1 MNCVDFEPLM
11 ADALGD
17 ELSPGDRRVFEAH
30 LGECTRCRQEYATAR
45 RAVGMMRQLPGPMR
59 VSARREGDRLVI
71 EDKPAAGRVWDRP
84 SSLSFDRLKS
94 RSHRLRSAARA
105 SGGLFRYAAIVLI
118 AFTAGYA
125 LHAGAVSR
133 QLSAISHQ
141 SSAFTTRYST
151 VGNRQST
158 FDNDGSYHTLR
169 GALVSAHIRNP
180 GRSDLAKCLIAVART
195 EPSK

>member
-1 MNCVDFEPLM
+1 MNCVDLEPLM

-30 LGECTRCRQEYATAR
+30 LGKCTRCRQEYATAR
-45 RAVGMMRQLPGPMR
+45 RAVAMMRQLPGPMR

-71 EDKPAAGRVWDRP
+71 EDKPVAG
-84 SSLSFDRLKS
+84 SMG
-94 RSHRLRSAARA
+94 HRLRSAARA

-133 QLSAISHQ
+133 QPSAVSHQ
-141 SSAFTTRYST
+141 SSAFNTRPST
-151 VGNRQST
+151 FGDRQSI
-158 FDNDGSYHTLR
+158 FDNDGSYHTVR

-195 EPSK
+195 KRSE